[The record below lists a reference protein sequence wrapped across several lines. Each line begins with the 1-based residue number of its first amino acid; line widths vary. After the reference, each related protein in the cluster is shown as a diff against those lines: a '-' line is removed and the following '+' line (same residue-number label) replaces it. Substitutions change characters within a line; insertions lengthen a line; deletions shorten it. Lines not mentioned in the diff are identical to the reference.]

1 MRTMFRCW
9 MLVLLLA
16 AAAAPAA
23 DNSMFARKL
32 AELQKPLSASPTN
45 PAALYTLAKY
55 CHDTG
60 AKDNEEAAKLAEK
73 YFNDLLKLQPTN
85 ALAIAYL
92 GSTLTMR
99 ARDSFWPTRQ
109 LSLVKDGIRT
119 MDRAVALAPNDIT
132 IRMVRAMNNV
142 HMPRWLDRETI
153 VRDDFAWLWEQ
164 VQKQPAYFQTDD
176 KQDIAR
182 CYGETLLK
190 AKQKDKA
197 KEIWQT
203 GLNLDPKTKEA
214 AAIRKQLDKIK

>member
-1 MRTMFRCW
+1 

-16 AAAAPAA
+16 AAAAQAA
-23 DNSMFARKL
+23 DSLTLDRKL
-32 AELQKPLSASPTN
+32 TELEKAFSANPTN

-55 CHDTG
+55 CHDIG
-60 AKDNEEAAKLAEK
+60 AKDNEQAAKLAEK

-85 ALAIAYL
+85 ALATAYL

-109 LSLVKDGIRT
+109 LSLVKEGIRT

-153 VRDDFAWLWEQ
+153 VQDDFVWLWDQ
-164 VQKQPAYFQTDD
+164 VQKQPAFFPTGD
-176 KQDIAR
+176 KQDIALF
-182 CYGETLLK
+182 YGETLVK

-197 KEIWQT
+197 RGIWQA
-203 GLNLDPKTKEA
+203 GLDFDPKTKEA
-214 AAIRKQLDKIK
+214 AAIRKRLDKKE